1 MISASKMKHDQMI
14 AEVIKSVR
22 QTVGPVAAFKTAI
35 IVDGLPKVW
44 SEFRGQYTCLAPATC
59 SHRMLLG
66 QSSLISTNN
75 FTCKIMLHNKTFGLK
90 QV

>member
-1 MISASKMKHDQMI
+1 MSSVSTAKHNHMIEVIKSIHMSMLLLLFIVPCVCYIISASTMKHDQMI

-44 SEFRGQYTCLAPATC
+44 LSD
-59 SHRMLLG
+59 MLE
-66 QSSLISTNN
+66 
-75 FTCKIMLHNKTFGLK
+75 
-90 QV
+90 